1 MYNNDNFD
9 FNDEPVDLTAPG
21 RGEMAQQNYQKYEND
36 IKRTQDPLIMKLTGI
51 LVKIAMI
58 GALAF
63 LFYLITLGNFDINK
77 NIPLLRNAGIAIYAV
92 FLLDAIVMTVLNKKF
107 SILVIALVLP
117 VFYPLKR
124 SYATYDKK
132 NIQALWLVAFFVLAG
147 VVINNIYPQLYEKVQ
162 VMKTSRDEYTSECDD
177 AVKYLKG
184 IKVESGKMIIEV
196 VKDNFDD
203 YIWEA
208 EKKSDDA
215 YIITVKGDTE
225 LSIDGVVSADNML
238 RYNTR
243 ITFTVN
249 PNSKEYTVSGLKVND
264 EDYNNYA
271 KVAWSNLCGSK

>member
-36 IKRTQDPLIMKLTGI
+36 IKRTQDPIIMKLTGI
-51 LVKIAMI
+51 LVKIAMV

-63 LFYLITLGNFDINK
+63 IFYLITLGNFDINK

-124 SYATYDKK
+124 SYVTYDKK
-132 NIQALWLVAFFVLAG
+132 NIQALWLVALFVLSG

-208 EKKSDDA
+208 EKKSDNA
-215 YIITVKGDTE
+215 YFITIKGDTE

-249 PNSKEYTVSGLKVND
+249 PNSKEYIVSGLKVND
-264 EDYNNYA
+264 VEYNNYA
-271 KVAWSNLCGSK
+271 KVAWSKICGSK